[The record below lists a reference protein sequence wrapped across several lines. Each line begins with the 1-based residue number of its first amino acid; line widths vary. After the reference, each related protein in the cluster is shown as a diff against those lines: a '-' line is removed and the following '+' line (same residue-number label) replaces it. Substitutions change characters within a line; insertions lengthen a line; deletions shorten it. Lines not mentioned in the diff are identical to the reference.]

1 MFGALRKPLAVD
13 FDSLFGLKVKK
24 AMKKA
29 HEPKAS
35 PEVNQIAPDPF
46 ETSAYDALHIPML
59 TKALK
64 QDEAV
69 RAHHAHRESAA
80 VAKGVVEHPN
90 GIPYKAVSVSK
101 AAITPPVLKD
111 IVAETSLPPL
121 LTEAANQVFP
131 PQSLPVLRVGVYADS
146 NTYYGKL
153 MEAFCG
159 VTEPVEFVHHRLESI
174 VDGVEDRG
182 IHAWIVN
189 IAESEDILALEELE
203 RTEHPN
209 TLFLFEAE
217 LTHQCI
223 EKFNSFLKECAKKVA
238 QV

>member
-1 MFGALRKPLAVD
+1 
-13 FDSLFGLKVKK
+13 
-24 AMKKA
+24 
-29 HEPKAS
+29 
-35 PEVNQIAPDPF
+35 
-46 ETSAYDALHIPML
+46 ML

-80 VAKGVVEHPN
+80 VAKGSLN
-90 GIPYKAVSVSK
+90 IPTAFPIKRFLSK

-111 IVAETSLPPL
+111 IVAGNQPAT
-121 LTEAANQVFP
+121 AVDGGRQVFLL
-131 PQSLPVLRVGVYADS
+131 SLCLCCRWAFMRFQYLLWKTDGS
-146 NTYYGKL
+146 
-153 MEAFCG
+153 FCG

-174 VDGVEDRG
+174 VDGVEDRV
-182 IHAWIVN
+182 HAWIVN

-223 EKFNSFLKECAKKVA
+223 EI
-238 QV
+238 